1 MNLEGKIIGNRYEII
16 EKVGNGGMATVY
28 KARDTILN
36 RYVAVKVLRDE
47 FTTDEEFIKRFN
59 TEAQSAA
66 RLAHANI
73 VSVYDVG
80 QEYNI
85 YYIVMELIQGK
96 TLKQIIAEE
105 GALPWKWTVNIAS
118 QICSA
123 LDMAHRNGIVHRD
136 IKPHNIIITED
147 GAAKVTDFGIAKA
160 VSNSTIT
167 AFGTT
172 LGSVHYFSPEH
183 ARGGYTDAKSD
194 IYSLGVVMYEMITG
208 RVPFDA
214 DTPVSVALKHMQ
226 EEPVPPIELNER
238 VPLALNDIILKA
250 MKKDTGL
257 RYSSAAEM
265 LKDLNKVLKDPNG
278 DFVNK
283 TSTDDYTRVIP
294 VVSDDMIDEEVTR
307 RRETN
312 SSRSSGRR
320 QYEEQELTGLARY
333 FDEHPGAKK
342 ATYILAPIVIV
353 LICALIFWGSWK
365 FTSKLLGINSNDQT
379 TSTVQLVDVK
389 GKSVAE
395 AKQALDAQKVKYEVT
410 EEYNAEVAQGNV
422 ISQDPAPG
430 TNYDISKNRPVRLV
444 VSKGVKIV
452 EVPTETT
459 VGQKEDEAK
468 KAIEAAE
475 LKVEIKKETS
485 MTVEE
490 GVVIKQDPEPGTKV
504 DAGSTVVLT
513 VSAGTGLE
521 KVSVPYVVDK
531 DIEAAKKELTEK
543 KLEVNVMYEE
553 NTSKSNGVVLKQS
566 LEVGKVV
573 DEGTAITLTVNRIQE
588 IKQGTANI
596 HVKSLT
602 GYKEPVAEPTNTT
615 NTTNTTENKTE
626 NKTPAVTPKAVSVRV
641 KVDEE
646 SVYNEKVLENT
657 EVINVTVKGKGT
669 ITVKVYI
676 DEVLKDTRQM
686 DLNSD
691 NKVIDIK

>member
-1 MNLEGKIIGNRYEII
+1 
-16 EKVGNGGMATVY
+16 
-28 KARDTILN
+28 
-36 RYVAVKVLRDE
+36 
-47 FTTDEEFIKRFN
+47 
-59 TEAQSAA
+59 
-66 RLAHANI
+66 
-73 VSVYDVG
+73 
-80 QEYNI
+80 
-85 YYIVMELIQGK
+85 
-96 TLKQIIAEE
+96 
-105 GALPWKWTVNIAS
+105 
-118 QICSA
+118 
-123 LDMAHRNGIVHRD
+123 
-136 IKPHNIIITED
+136 
-147 GAAKVTDFGIAKA
+147 
-160 VSNSTIT
+160 
-167 AFGTT
+167 
-172 LGSVHYFSPEH
+172 
-183 ARGGYTDAKSD
+183 
-194 IYSLGVVMYEMITG
+194 
-208 RVPFDA
+208 
-214 DTPVSVALKHMQ
+214 
-226 EEPVPPIELNER
+226 
-238 VPLALNDIILKA
+238 
-250 MKKDTGL
+250 
-257 RYSSAAEM
+257 
-265 LKDLNKVLKDPNG
+265 
-278 DFVNK
+278 
-283 TSTDDYTRVIP
+283 
-294 VVSDDMIDEEVTR
+294 MIDEEVTR
-307 RRETN
+307 RREPSN
-312 SSRSSGRR
+312 SRSSGRR
-320 QYEEQELTGLARY
+320 QYEEEELTGLAKY

-353 LICALIFWGSWK
+353 LLCALIFWGSWK
-365 FTSKLLGINSNDQT
+365 FTSKLLGINSDDPT

-389 GKSVAE
+389 GKSVTE

-430 TNYDISKNRPVRLV
+430 TNYDINKNRPVRLV

-452 EVPTETT
+452 EVPAETT
-459 VGQKEDEAK
+459 VGKKEEDAK

-475 LKVEIKKETS
+475 LKVEVKKETS

-490 GVVIKQDPEPGTKV
+490 GIVIKQDPEPGTKV
-504 DAGSTVVLT
+504 DAGSTVVIT

-553 NTSKSNGVVLKQS
+553 NTSKSNGIVLKQS

-573 DEGTAITLTVNRIQE
+573 DEGTAITLTVNKIQE
-588 IKQGTANI
+588 IKQGTVNI

-615 NTTNTTENKTE
+615 NTTADKNENKAE

-657 EVINVTVKGKGT
+657 EVVNVTVKGKGT

-691 NKVIDIK
+691 NRVIDIK

>member
-80 QEYNI
+80 QQYNI

-194 IYSLGVVMYEMITG
+194 IYSLGVVMYEMVTG

-226 EEPVPPIELNER
+226 EEPIPPIELNER

-265 LKDLNKVLKDPNG
+265 LKDLNRVMKDPNG
-278 DFVNK
+278 DFVNQK
-283 TSTDDYTRVIP
+283 STDDYTRVIP
-294 VVSDDMIDEEVTR
+294 VVSDDMLEEERTR
-307 RRETN
+307 RRENGTARN
-312 SSRSSGRR
+312 SKER
-320 QYEEQELTGLARY
+320 QYKEEKTGLAKY
-333 FDEHPGAKK
+333 FEEHPGAKK
-342 ATYILAPIVIV
+342 AMYVIVPIVVILLCV
-353 LICALIFWGSWK
+353 LVFWGSWK
-365 FTSKLLGINSNDQT
+365 FTTKLLGLNGNTTT
-379 TSTVQLVDVK
+379 TSIVQLADVK
-389 GKSVAE
+389 GKTLSE
-395 AKQALDAQKVKYEVT
+395 AKQALDAQKVKYEVI
-410 EEYNAEVAQGNV
+410 EEYSADVAQGNI
-422 ISQDPAPG
+422 ISQDPTPG
-430 TNYDISKNRPVRLV
+430 TSYDIDKNRPVKLV

-452 EVPTETT
+452 KVPNVKGKTE
-459 VGQKEDEAK
+459 KEAK
-468 KAIEAAE
+468 EELEKAE
-475 LKVEIKKETS
+475 LKAEVVAETS
-485 MTVEE
+485 QTVEE
-490 GVVIKQDPEPGTKV
+490 GIVIRQDIEPNT
-504 DAGSTVVLT
+504 DANADSSIKIY
-513 VSAGTGLE
+513 VSSGTGLE
-521 KVSVPYVVDK
+521 KVSIPYVVDK
-531 DIEAAKKELTEK
+531 DIEEAKKELTEK
-543 KLEVNVMYEE
+543 KLEVNIMYEE

-573 DEGTAITLTVNRIQE
+573 DEGTAITLTVNKIQE
-588 IKQGTANI
+588 IKEGTVNI

-602 GYKEPVAEPTNTT
+602 GYKEPVAPTT
-615 NTTNTTENKTE
+615 NTDNKNENKNENKAENKTE
-626 NKTPAVTPKAVSVRV
+626 NKIETPKTVSVRV
-641 KVDEE
+641 KVNEE

-657 EVINVTVKGKGT
+657 EVVNVTVKGKGT

-691 NKVIDIK
+691 NRVIDIK